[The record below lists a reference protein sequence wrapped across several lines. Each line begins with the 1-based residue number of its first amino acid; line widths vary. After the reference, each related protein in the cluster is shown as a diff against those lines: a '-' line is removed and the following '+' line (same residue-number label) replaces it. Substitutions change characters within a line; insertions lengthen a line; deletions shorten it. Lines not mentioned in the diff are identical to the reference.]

1 MASSTN
7 YIFKV
12 IMGGNGGVGKSTML
26 YKYTKGIFMEKMSM
40 TIGLDFF
47 VKKLSFDS
55 STCTLQIWDLG
66 GQERFRF
73 LHDTYVNGAN
83 VGMLLF
89 DLTSIRSLEN
99 IPYWANMF
107 RSMDDTL
114 PLILVGTKHDLI
126 NGNYYAGVQEAQV
139 FRIAEMCE
147 IKKEFYMK
155 ASSKTGLNVSN
166 VFRLAFELAIDHSQ
180 KKKVI
185 YTETSTSYT
194 L

>member
-26 YKYTKGIFMEKMSM
+26 YKYTKGIFMEKMNM

-47 VKKLSFDS
+47 VKKFSFDS
-55 STCTLQIWDLG
+55 TTCTLQIWDLG

-73 LHDTYVNGAN
+73 LHNTYVNGAN

-89 DLTSIRSLEN
+89 DLTSINSLEN
-99 IPYWANMF
+99 VPYWANMF

-126 NGNYYAGVQEAQV
+126 NGNYYAGVQEDQV

-147 IKKEFYMK
+147 IKKEYYMK

-185 YTETSTSYT
+185 YTETSTSYS

>member
-26 YKYTKGIFMEKMSM
+26 YKYTKGIFMEKMNM

-55 STCTLQIWDLG
+55 TTCTLQIWDLG

-126 NGNYYAGVQEAQV
+126 NGNYYAGVQEDQV
-139 FRIAEMCE
+139 FRIADMCE
-147 IKKEFYMK
+147 IKKEYYMK

-185 YTETSTSYT
+185 YTETSTSYS

>member
-126 NGNYYAGVQEAQV
+126 NGNYYAGVQEDQV
-139 FRIAEMCE
+139 FRIADMCE
-147 IKKEFYMK
+147 IKKEYYMK

-185 YTETSTSYT
+185 YTETSTSYS